1 MLGGRGRRS
10 PLSATERRFARARR
24 GRGDRCGF
32 CGGRYPRGRDRCP
45 RLAIGMATPT
55 GGGSG
60 WPAGRKPAARARK
73 VGSVA
78 YAIKL
83 TYALSTREKLR
94 RESGGR
100 RDATV
105 EYTIFPL
112 IVSILTRT
120 CLKTQSQTC
129 PTHSPHTR
137 LTTPHT
143 APRERSCVWCDS
155 PMLPGPS
162 LSVPLLPS
170 LGWGETTHAVR
181 RPVRRVLSGM
191 VPPLPL
197 GRALLQPRVLLSG
210 GCVRGG
216 RGVSVFVTLA
226 VVAAPTA

>member
-78 YAIKL
+78 YA
-83 TYALSTREKLR
+83 LSTREKLR
-94 RESGGR
+94 RESG
-100 RDATV
+100 ATPLSN
-105 EYTIFPL
+105 IRFFPSSFQFSL
-112 IVSILTRT
+112 ARVSILKAKYMPHITR
-120 CLKTQSQTC
+120 
-129 PTHSPHTR
+129 HTTD
-137 LTTPHT
+137 TTPHT